1 VVHDFVRD
9 TVRAALMKNR
19 PVPQFATEIAA
30 HPTAGPALAPGAQA
44 TGFRDAAQAWPGP
57 HAPADAQSQNGPGGF
72 FLQAPRVP
80 PGSARLNFEGGIAID
95 ANGAVPVAQ
104 VQNGQLEQV
113 PDNGCAPPIPEGVED
128 EPTLAS
134 LRTLRPLG
142 QIRNSFILAVNEDG
156 LWIVDQH
163 VAHERVLFEKILR
176 QREVKKVESQRLLIP
191 LIIDLTPAQQAVF
204 AEIAEE
210 LNDNGFEAEAFGLRT
225 LAIKVA
231 PSGLEAAELERMLH
245 ELFDQCTGEQA
256 LNMELVRTR
265 IAASIAC
272 HAAIK
277 VNMALEQNK
286 MEWLLAELAKTD
298 FPFSCPHGRPV
309 VLRYSMKDI
318 QKAFKRI

>member
-1 VVHDFVRD
+1 
-9 TVRAALMKNR
+9 VRAALMKNR

-30 HPTAGPALAPGAQA
+30 HPTASPALTPGAQA
-44 TGFRDAAQAWPGP
+44 TGFLAPAQAWPGQHWP
-57 HAPADAQSQNGPGGF
+57 GDAQSQNGPSGF

-80 PGSARLNFEGGIAID
+80 PGSGRLNFEGGIAVD
-95 ANGAVPVAQ
+95 ANAAVPVAQ
-104 VQNGQLEQV
+104 VHNRQLQQV
-113 PDNGCAPPIPEGVED
+113 PDNGCAPAIPEGMED
-128 EPTLAS
+128 EPTLES

-163 VAHERVLFEKILR
+163 VAHERVLFEKLLR
-176 QREVKKVESQRLLIP
+176 QREVKKVESQRLLLP

-210 LNDNGFEAEAFGLRT
+210 LNDNGFEAEAFGSRT

-231 PSGLEAAELERMLH
+231 PSGLAAAEVERMLH

>member
-1 VVHDFVRD
+1 
-9 TVRAALMKNR
+9 MKNR
-19 PVPQFATEIAA
+19 PVPQFASEIAA
-30 HPTAGPALAPGAQA
+30 HPTAGPALTPGAQA
-44 TGFRDAAQAWPGP
+44 TGLLAAAQALRGQY
-57 HAPADAQSQNGPGGF
+57 AQGDQSRNGPGAF
-72 FLQAPRVP
+72 FLQAPPVP
-80 PGSARLNFEGGIAID
+80 PGSAPLNFESGIAVD
-95 ANGAVPVAQ
+95 ANADVPVGQFQNGQ
-104 VQNGQLEQV
+104 VQNSQVQNSQVQHV
-113 PDNGCAPPIPEGVED
+113 PDNGCAPPIPEGMED

-191 LIIDLTPAQQAVF
+191 LIVDLTPAQQAVF

-210 LNDNGFEAEAFGLRT
+210 LHNNGFEAEAFGSRT
-225 LAIKVA
+225 LAIKIA
-231 PSGLEAAELERMLH
+231 PSGLEAAEVERMLH

-256 LNMELVRTR
+256 LNMEVVRTR

-298 FPFSCPHGRPV
+298 CPMTCPHGRPV